1 MAERELQFENVL
13 SGASAEKRTA
23 LIVFPI
29 VVVLAILVGFA
40 VVAISRMSG
49 LSTQV
54 RMANQ
59 QVDEA
64 NKVVEE
70 RDKQLRDARAEVAVL
85 ASPGQGGGVLTAVA
99 KDSGASGVA
108 LLHPEQHA
116 LNVYAFNLSPPPEG
130 QGYRLVVTDAE
141 GHERVLA
148 AITPDDRGAA
158 YLLARD
164 VPEGATKV
172 QVALVPASAAAQG
185 VKPAAQAGA
194 EESSAPQRQSVLAG
208 DLPRPGEAGV
218 VMPQPQ
224 APKVHARTP
233 AGRGRR
239 RGR

>member
-1 MAERELQFENVL
+1 MADRELQFENVL
-13 SGASAEKRTA
+13 SGGSAEKRTA

-29 VVVLAILVGFA
+29 VVVLAIVIGFA

-70 RDKQLRDARAEVAVL
+70 RDKQLRDARAEVSVL
-85 ASPGQGGGVLTAVA
+85 ASPGQGGGVLTAAV

-108 LLHPEQHA
+108 LVHPEQHA

-130 QGYRLVVTDAE
+130 QAYRLVVTDAE
-141 GHERVLA
+141 GHEKVLA

-164 VPEGATKV
+164 VPEAVTKV
-172 QVALVPASAAAQG
+172 RVVAMPAGAAAQG
-185 VKPAAQAGA
+185 ANTAAQGGEAA
-194 EESSAPQRQSVLAG
+194 APQRQTVLAG
-208 DLPRPGEAGV
+208 DLPRPGEAGI

-224 APKVHARTP
+224 APPVQARTP
-233 AGRGRR
+233 AGQGKR